1 MLKEICIRWNT
12 SMKMISKQTS
22 LFYEKVEIR
31 QINENSKKYVKKIV
45 NAYLYFGEVH
55 RMANRRRY

>member
-22 LFYEKVEIR
+22 LFYEKVEIH
-31 QINENSKKYVKKIV
+31 QINETSKKYVEKIV
-45 NAYLYFGEVH
+45 TAYLYFGKVH
-55 RMANRRRY
+55 RMAHRRRY